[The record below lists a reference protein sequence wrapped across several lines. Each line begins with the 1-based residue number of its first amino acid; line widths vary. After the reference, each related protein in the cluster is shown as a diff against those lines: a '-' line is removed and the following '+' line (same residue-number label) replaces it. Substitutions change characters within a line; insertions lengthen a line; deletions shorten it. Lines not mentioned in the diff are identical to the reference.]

1 MPRKQSSKS
10 LLKKF
15 LALGVTLLN
24 ANHIP
29 LAVVVKDKKRTFVF
43 GAKSTKEYLEEKLE
57 TDAEFKNAIEKDQ
70 SDLNLAKD
78 YDYYPVAP
86 GAAYTSIRAGEEPE
100 KLDYPLDRMDY
111 EELYKWLANEIWR
124 DALKRGHETKSGRVK
139 WRDQNYKPDWWPEEI
154 WKWSKSKT
162 LSKVNREFW
171 KKLKLNYNFESI
183 ATSHT

>member
-86 GAAYTSIRAGEEPE
+86 GAAYTSIVEREESE
-100 KLDYPLDRMDY
+100 KFYWKKMDFV
-111 EELYKWLANEIWR
+111 ELYKRFGDML
-124 DALKRGHETKSGRVK
+124 SGEVMRQV
-139 WRDQNYKPDWWPEEI
+139 
-154 WKWSKSKT
+154 
-162 LSKVNREFW
+162 L
-171 KKLKLNYNFESI
+171 
-183 ATSHT
+183 